1 MIALDPHVLDIF
13 DDDFN
18 ASSKNLSFESSN
30 QCVMMVVMSNFP
42 LTITLRRV
50 IAFVTVFVK
59 NVVTFVISRLATLA
73 WINKDS

>member
-1 MIALDPHVLDIF
+1 MIALHPHVLDIF

-30 QCVMMVVMSNFP
+30 QCVDAGCDVEFSANNHSQTSNCVCHG
-42 LTITLRRV
+42 L
-50 IAFVTVFVK
+50 K
-59 NVVTFVISRLATLA
+59 NVVTFVTSRLATVA

>member
-1 MIALDPHVLDIF
+1 MMTLMLVAKIYLLRVPT
-13 DDDFN
+13 N
-18 ASSKNLSFESSN
+18 AS
-30 QCVMMVVMSNFP
+30 MMVVMSNFP

-59 NVVTFVISRLATLA
+59 NVVTFVISRLATVA

>member
-30 QCVMMVVMSNFP
+30 QCVDDGCDVEFSANNHSQMSNCVCHGLCEECCYVCHKP
-42 LTITLRRV
+42 PC
-50 IAFVTVFVK
+50 
-59 NVVTFVISRLATLA
+59 
-73 WINKDS
+73 DSCMD